1 VCHIR
6 ANHLRFWRDWRIWS
20 DGKSITSLSSVWS
33 SEASPTSG
41 TNLPLPKL
49 GFKLFSLRL
58 SLRLCGESHASNFQH
73 ALNRTKNT

>member
-1 VCHIR
+1 MQGTQNPAHFTGRVG
-6 ANHLRFWRDWRIWS
+6 S
-20 DGKSITSLSSVWS
+20 
-33 SEASPTSG
+33 SPTSG